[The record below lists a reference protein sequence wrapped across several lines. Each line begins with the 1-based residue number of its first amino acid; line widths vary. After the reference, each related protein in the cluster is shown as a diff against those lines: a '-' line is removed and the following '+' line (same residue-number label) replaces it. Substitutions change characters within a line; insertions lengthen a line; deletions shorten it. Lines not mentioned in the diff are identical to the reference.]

1 MRKYSRVLLKISGEA
16 LMGSS
21 EFAHDLEVIQSI
33 CTKIKDVYDAGYQ
46 VSMVVGGG
54 NICRGELISQMGIQR
69 ATGDNMGMLATVI
82 NALAMQSILES
93 MKVPTRVQSAITMTS
108 ITEPYIGRRAARH
121 MEKKRAV
128 IFAAGTG
135 NPFFTTDT
143 AAILRAIESQADVVV
158 KCTQVDGVYSSDPR
172 KNKDAKFFDSLSYIE
187 LVTQNLRVMDMS
199 AVSLAMENSIPI
211 IVCKLSGDTKL
222 TDALEHK
229 GKFTLIHEG

>member
-21 EFAHDLEVIQSI
+21 EFGHDLDVMQSI
-33 CTKIKDVYDAGYQ
+33 CTKIKDVYDARYQ

-54 NICRGELISQMGIQR
+54 NICRGERISQMGQR

-108 ITEPYIGRRAARH
+108 ITEPYIRRRAARH
-121 MEKKRAV
+121 MEKNRVV

-172 KNKDAKFFDSLSYIE
+172 RNKDAKFFDSLSYIE
-187 LVTQNLRVMDMS
+187 LVTKNLRVMDMS

-222 TDALEHK
+222 INALEHK